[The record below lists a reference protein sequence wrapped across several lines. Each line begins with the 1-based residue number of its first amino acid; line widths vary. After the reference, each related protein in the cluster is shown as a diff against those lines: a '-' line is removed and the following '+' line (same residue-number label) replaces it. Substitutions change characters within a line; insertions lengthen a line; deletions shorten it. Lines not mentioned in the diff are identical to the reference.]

1 MMVWVSLRYIIIF
14 LVQSFQIKDRFCMV
28 RTGRHPMS
36 CSAYDFIILVEWHL
50 LVLLV
55 LPLPCLIVTLP
66 INVYT
71 GQVLSRS
78 NSPLTIN
85 GTATVVTVLG
95 LADVGIRIAE
105 GYTPFYADDR
115 DNHIDIIMHVLG
127 DATVLESTL
136 INVTAF
142 SQQPGLYNP
151 GGPGPFPFA
160 NVTYVAPAPEQ
171 TFRIDVD
178 LNRTREV
185 TYCIHMDNITIST
198 NVTTCQEW
206 VADKEMLQ
214 IEQGQLFPS
223 QVNQLLFLL
232 QNNTTDVVPTE
243 PTKSPTAS
251 GTTIFSSLSFWSS
264 ATFLLFVT
272 LLWKNFLEL
281 FLFHLYRVQSPV

>member
-1 MMVWVSLRYIIIF
+1 MDLWVSPGFDTYQPLKPIGTCISWCTNGRSLFVMMVWVSLRYIIIF

-115 DNHIDIIMHVLG
+115 DNYIDIIMHVLG

-171 TFRIDVD
+171 TFRRFESYSWGNILYSYGQYYYFDKCYD
-178 LNRTREV
+178 L
-185 TYCIHMDNITIST
+185 
-198 NVTTCQEW
+198 
-206 VADKEMLQ
+206 
-214 IEQGQLFPS
+214 
-223 QVNQLLFLL
+223 
-232 QNNTTDVVPTE
+232 
-243 PTKSPTAS
+243 S
-251 GTTIFSSLSFWSS
+251 GMGGW
-264 ATFLLFVT
+264 
-272 LLWKNFLEL
+272 
-281 FLFHLYRVQSPV
+281 